1 MFPDLRNKKF
11 IDISTNKPVFVKNQ
25 FENIAILEDDQ
36 RIDVKKLMDKN
47 YYDDYIDPSTFFSQ
61 SNLQVFA
68 DKIKSIP
75 NETLQKMKDDTSE
88 SIVIEYDPEDEKRA
102 LEKKAKEMYSTNSN
116 AAISQIE
123 KFKNLIDE
131 DEMGELSTNT
141 VVTNE
146 PIKSQPTPIRQHPI
160 QPTQQPLMDPPQDP
174 MITMFKNI
182 KKNTDFKIS
191 IDIDNKIPR
200 PDFIEMMEDSYEV
213 SIIDYLAKEFTK
225 NIISDTSMIENKIK
239 DAIKNIVY
247 KKEEKAEDPIVKKE
261 DKTPSTKPR
270 RKKLNNSTESLK
282 NKTE

>member
-1 MFPDLRNKKF
+1 MDILFLVLLFPITRPKSFFLYLDGFLK
-11 IDISTNKPVFVKNQ
+11 I
-25 FENIAILEDDQ
+25 NI
-36 RIDVKKLMDKN
+36 
-47 YYDDYIDPSTFFSQ
+47 
-61 SNLQVFA
+61 
-68 DKIKSIP
+68 
-75 NETLQKMKDDTSE
+75 
-88 SIVIEYDPEDEKRA
+88 
-102 LEKKAKEMYSTNSN
+102 
-116 AAISQIE
+116 
-123 KFKNLIDE
+123 
-131 DEMGELSTNT
+131 
-141 VVTNE
+141 
-146 PIKSQPTPIRQHPI
+146 
-160 QPTQQPLMDPPQDP
+160 
-174 MITMFKNI
+174 KNI

>member
-146 PIKSQPTPIRQHPI
+146 PIKSQPNPIRQH
-160 QPTQQPLMDPPQDP
+160 P